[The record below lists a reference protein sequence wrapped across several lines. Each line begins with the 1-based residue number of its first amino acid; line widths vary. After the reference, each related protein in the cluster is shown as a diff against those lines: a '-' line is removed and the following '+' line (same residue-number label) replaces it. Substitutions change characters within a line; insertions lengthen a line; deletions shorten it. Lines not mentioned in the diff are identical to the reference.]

1 MCSRLSWLN
10 LRQSPSNIFLQSI
23 HSNTND
29 LSLTFTY
36 LRQGLHN
43 LHLSPLDTLG
53 RLSARLNIE
62 LSMSLILSVDF
73 ILYVSVLPHLFS
85 FLIGTQMFCVFLCF
99 LLSAKI
105 VLWTLPLT
113 LFWWNGNHNL
123 IHYLIPQEFLL
134 VFCIWDHKHYV

>member
-1 MCSRLSWLN
+1 MCSRISWLN

-23 HSNTND
+23 HSNTK
-29 LSLTFTY
+29 S
-36 LRQGLHN
+36 LHN
-43 LHLSPLDTLG
+43 LHLSPWGTLG

-85 FLIGTQMFCVFLCF
+85 FMIGTQMFCVFLCF

-105 VLWTLPLT
+105 VL
-113 LFWWNGNHNL
+113 
-123 IHYLIPQEFLL
+123 
-134 VFCIWDHKHYV
+134 